1 MFVVRNFGNKN
12 SKKTF
17 PCKFYLIICM
27 NRIKIKNALTF
38 KPGKEVTIC
47 GWVRSFR
54 ANRFVAMNDGSCLA
68 NIQVVIDYEN
78 LPETVLNEISV
89 GAAISVTGIIEAS
102 QGRGQS
108 IEIAANEIILIGTA
122 NP

>member
-1 MFVVRNFGNKN
+1 
-12 SKKTF
+12 
-17 PCKFYLIICM
+17 M

-68 NIQVVIDYEN
+68 NIQGT
-78 LPETVLNEISV
+78 L
-89 GAAISVTGIIEAS
+89 AAVEKSLFALI
-102 QGRGQS
+102 QS
-108 IEIAANEIILIGTA
+108 MDTS
-122 NP
+122 PQV

>member
-17 PCKFYLIICM
+17 PCKFYLIIYM

-68 NIQVVIDYEN
+68 NIQVTN
-78 LPETVLNEISV
+78 
-89 GAAISVTGIIEAS
+89 
-102 QGRGQS
+102 
-108 IEIAANEIILIGTA
+108 
-122 NP
+122 